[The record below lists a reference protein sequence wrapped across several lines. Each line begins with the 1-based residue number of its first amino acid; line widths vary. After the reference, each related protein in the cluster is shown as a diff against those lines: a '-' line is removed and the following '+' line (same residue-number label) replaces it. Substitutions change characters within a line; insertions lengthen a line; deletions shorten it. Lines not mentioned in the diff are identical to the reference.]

1 MKRLFTEIEKG
12 EYTMILF
19 VDETEC
25 KDYFIIAGL
34 LTESKSKTDD
44 AFKRFKKKVKNFP
57 IPPKKKEKL
66 FTEFKSVLLDKE
78 YQKIKVCM
86 LEHIDSLNYS
96 VIYSVYKK
104 DGNKFNQDIKE
115 RIYLQL
121 LNNIVLNIDEQI
133 DIIFDTFNK
142 KDFEEKIINS
152 IKLNHNVLSIIQ
164 QDSRLEFG
172 LQFIDNICSVIRLH
186 IDRKES
192 TLYYLLSNY
201 YEVN

>member
-1 MKRLFTEIEKG
+1 MLLKGLKEGKKFPNPSQEKG
-12 EYTMILF
+12 
-19 VDETEC
+19 
-25 KDYFIIAGL
+25 
-34 LTESKSKTDD
+34 
-44 AFKRFKKKVKNFP
+44 
-57 IPPKKKEKL
+57 KL

-142 KDFEEKIINS
+142 KDFEEK
-152 IKLNHNVLSIIQ
+152 NHKFYQ
-164 QDSRLEFG
+164 
-172 LQFIDNICSVIRLH
+172 
-186 IDRKES
+186 
-192 TLYYLLSNY
+192 T
-201 YEVN
+201 

>member
-1 MKRLFTEIEKG
+1 
-12 EYTMILF
+12 
-19 VDETEC
+19 
-25 KDYFIIAGL
+25 
-34 LTESKSKTDD
+34 
-44 AFKRFKKKVKNFP
+44 
-57 IPPKKKEKL
+57 
-66 FTEFKSVLLDKE
+66 
-78 YQKIKVCM
+78 M

>member
-1 MKRLFTEIEKG
+1 M
-12 EYTMILF
+12 
-19 VDETEC
+19 
-25 KDYFIIAGL
+25 
-34 LTESKSKTDD
+34 
-44 AFKRFKKKVKNFP
+44 
-57 IPPKKKEKL
+57 
-66 FTEFKSVLLDKE
+66 DKE

>member
-25 KDYFIIAGL
+25 KDYFIVAGL

-66 FTEFKSVLLDKE
+66 FTEFKSVL
-78 YQKIKVCM
+78 
-86 LEHIDSLNYS
+86 
-96 VIYSVYKK
+96 YKK